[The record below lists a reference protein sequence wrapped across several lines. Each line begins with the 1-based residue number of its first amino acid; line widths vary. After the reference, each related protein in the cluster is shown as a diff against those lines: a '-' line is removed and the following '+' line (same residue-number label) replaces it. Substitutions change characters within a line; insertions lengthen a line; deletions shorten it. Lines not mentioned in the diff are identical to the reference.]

1 MLQRTI
7 LSGKRWKPL
16 KQKGRTMT
24 DSEVKRRAYTVK
36 DFCKAFCI
44 SHTQVYE
51 MFKSGELASVKIGG
65 RRLIPADV
73 AEALLKPKGD

>member
-1 MLQRTI
+1 
-7 LSGKRWKPL
+7 
-16 KQKGRTMT
+16 MT

-73 AEALLKPKGD
+73 AEALLKPTEIKGD